1 MNDRMRSTGQP
12 DAGPPSLRQRVLD
25 RVAVLVTRGTGIL
38 LLIATLAAI
47 AGAAL
52 AFTRLKLD
60 ADTNSLIGEDR
71 PFMQAYRGFLE
82 EFGDRESL
90 WVVVDAGQPSAPGE
104 ARSAVDQ
111 LVQQLTAVGTLP
123 FVHARISGS
132 EQWRLAPWSMPVDQ
146 MIGLLEAQ
154 GAFPPLL
161 ERTAPSR
168 LLHQASDRLAR
179 LTREGLVLD
188 EAEATRLGAEAFFIL
203 EALTAAPA
211 KLGDRPSSFEPG
223 LPRAPE
229 YLVSDTGRMFFVEI
243 MPKKEFGSLAVIK
256 EPLRRIREVIS
267 VVQEAHPEVE
277 IGLTGKP
284 VLQADELATTE
295 RDMTISSI
303 IALTVIAGLFMLVF
317 RGIKRPLLAVLAFTA
332 AFGWTYGLATLVVG
346 RLNLLSMVFMLVLVG
361 AGLDYG
367 VHVVARW
374 IEARR
379 DQRAEGAVTHVMRTA
394 VVGNTTGALTS
405 AGVFLLALITGFQ
418 GLRELGTIAGIGL
431 LFCALTMTLVLPA
444 LLFWTERSQPPTD
457 PSTPDQTNPMPERT
471 NRSTNTRLQRGRAR
485 WILAL
490 SAVLCGAAALVAIDR
505 LHFESN
511 LLKLQAEGLDSV
523 EWEHRLFDDDTSASW
538 FAVSVVD
545 SIQGIPPVV
554 AAARDQPVIGP
565 IRSVLDLVA
574 LPTSER
580 NALRS
585 KLGEATRPVETRS
598 EPDAADL
605 ITPAALKTVADR
617 LGMIRSLGGSRLSE
631 TDSNRISR
639 LQRSLLQQQA
649 VFAGGNEIAAVNL
662 QTRIDS
668 AVANTANALTQMG
681 TGARG
686 TLREAIPLALRDRF
700 TSANGKFAILMQPKE
715 NVWSHEPMKEFV
727 TAIRAVDPDSTGV
740 PITQY
745 ESINDMLHA
754 FLIMGIGA
762 VAVVAVV
769 LWLDFRSIIAMS
781 CCLLALVCG
790 LCLTLGA
797 LALLGISINLANFF
811 GIPILIG
818 LGADSSIHVLHRW
831 KQMQRDGTHRFG
843 TTLSA
848 VALTACTTGIGFG
861 ALLLAQHKGLQ
872 SLGWVIA
879 LGSFACLGSST
890 ILLISLLRCLP
901 PHLARRIIK
910 PTEQR

>member
-1 MNDRMRSTGQP
+1 MNDRMRPTGQP
-12 DAGPPSLRQRVLD
+12 DAAPSSLRQRLLD
-25 RVAVLVTRGTGIL
+25 GLAVVVTRGTAPL
-38 LLIATLAAI
+38 LLIAILAAI
-47 AGAAL
+47 AGAVL
-52 AFTRLKLD
+52 AVTGLKLD

-71 PFMQAYRGFLE
+71 PFMQDYRDYME

-90 WVVVDAGQPSAPGE
+90 WVVVDAGEPRAVE
-104 ARSAVDQ
+104 AARSAVDQ
-111 LVQQLTAVGTLP
+111 LVQRLTDIGTLP
-123 FVHARISGS
+123 FVHARINGT
-132 EQWRLAPWSMPVDQ
+132 EQWRLAAWSMPTEQ
-146 MIGLLEAQ
+146 MTGLLEAR

-161 ERTAPSR
+161 EQQPPSR
-168 LLHQASDRLAR
+168 LLNRADNQLAR
-179 LTREGLVLD
+179 LTREGLVL
-188 EAEATRLGAEAFFIL
+188 EAADAARLGAEALFLL
-203 EALTAAPA
+203 EALTAAPV
-211 KLGDRPSSFEPG
+211 KLEDAPGDFELG
-223 LPRAPE
+223 IPRAPE
-229 YLVSDTGRMFFVEI
+229 YLVSDTGRMYFVEI

-256 EPLRRIREVIS
+256 EPLRVIREVIS
-267 VVQEAHPEVE
+267 TVQGEHPQVE

-295 RDMTISSI
+295 RDMTIASI
-303 IALTVIAGLFMLVF
+303 IALTVIAVLFMLVF
-317 RGIKRPLLAVLAFTA
+317 RGIKRPLLAVLAFVV

-379 DQRAEGAVTHVMRTA
+379 AQRAEGAVDHVMRTA

-405 AGVFLLALITGFQ
+405 AGVFFLALFTSFQ

-444 LLFWTERSQPPTD
+444 LLYWTERKQAATGLPATESRELGRTPPE
-457 PSTPDQTNPMPERT
+457 STPPGHPQRHGA
-471 NRSTNTRLQRGRAR
+471 RL
-485 WILAL
+485 ILAASL
-490 SAVLCGAAALVAIDR
+490 VLCAAAALVASDR

-545 SIQGIPPVV
+545 SVQAIPPVV
-554 AAARDQPVIGP
+554 AAAKAQPVIGP

-574 LPTSER
+574 LPTPER
-580 NALRS
+580 ITLRTE
-585 KLGEATRPVETRS
+585 LGEATRPTGALP
-598 EPDAADL
+598 EPDAPEL
-605 ITPAALKTVADR
+605 IAPATLQAVADR
-617 LGMIRSLGGSRLSE
+617 LKTIQSLGGSRLSE
-631 TDSNRISR
+631 ADSNRISR
-639 LQRSLLQQQA
+639 LRDTLLQQRA
-649 VFAGGNEIAAVNL
+649 IFMGGDEVAAVNL
-662 QTRIDS
+662 QTRIDTT
-668 AVANTANALTQMG
+668 VANTANALAQMG
-681 TGARG
+681 VGARG
-686 TLREAIPLALRDRF
+686 TLRDAIPLALRDRF
-700 TSANGKFAILMQPKE
+700 TSANGNFAILMQPRE
-715 NVWSHEPMKEFV
+715 NVWSHEPMQEFV
-727 TAIRAVDPDSTGV
+727 AAIRTVDPDSTGV

-745 ESINDMLHA
+745 ESINDMLRA
-754 FLIMGIGA
+754 FLTMGIGA
-762 VAVVAVV
+762 VVVVAVV
-769 LWLDFRSIIAMS
+769 LWLDFRSIIATC
-781 CCLLALVCG
+781 CCLLALGSG
-790 LCLTLGA
+790 LCVTLGA
-797 LALLGISINLANFF
+797 LALLGVSINLANFF

-831 KQMQRDGTHRFG
+831 KQMQRDGSRRFG

-879 LGSFACLGSST
+879 LGSLACLGSST

-901 PHLARRIIK
+901 PALARRIV
-910 PTEQR
+910 QRA